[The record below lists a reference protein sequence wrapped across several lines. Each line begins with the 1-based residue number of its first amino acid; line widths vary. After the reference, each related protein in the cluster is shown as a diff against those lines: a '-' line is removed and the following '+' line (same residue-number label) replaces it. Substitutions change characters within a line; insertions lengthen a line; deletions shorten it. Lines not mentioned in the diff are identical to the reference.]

1 MRSKGCS
8 GTTVHSKNF
17 GMARLPDED
26 ETRVLLLPGFPGRE
40 SRPLY
45 FVRPDSQAARLCR
58 RDLCSSSS
66 AVANGRRNSREAPRG
81 AWTWHPL
88 ITRIPSSNGLPD
100 SVTGWYELAGTVTG
114 IGFVSNGTPEVL
126 RNPCKLLP
134 QRIEWEEAT
143 LGSSFGS
150 QDRIRKDCIV

>member
-17 GMARLPDED
+17 GVARLLDED
-26 ETRVLLLPGFPGRE
+26 EARVLVLLPDFPGRE

-66 AVANGRRNSREAPRG
+66 VVASGRRNSREALRG
-81 AWTWHPL
+81 A
-88 ITRIPSSNGLPD
+88 
-100 SVTGWYELAGTVTG
+100 
-114 IGFVSNGTPEVL
+114 
-126 RNPCKLLP
+126 
-134 QRIEWEEAT
+134 
-143 LGSSFGS
+143 
-150 QDRIRKDCIV
+150 